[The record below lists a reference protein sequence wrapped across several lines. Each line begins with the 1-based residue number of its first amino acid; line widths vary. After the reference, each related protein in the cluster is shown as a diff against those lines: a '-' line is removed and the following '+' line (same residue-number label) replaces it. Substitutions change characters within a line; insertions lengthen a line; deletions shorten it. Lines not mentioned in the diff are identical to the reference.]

1 MEASIYSLLR
11 IFFIIGLAVNAIG
24 FLIDFLLNKKP
35 LSLFIA
41 IGSAAGSLSSLCCI
55 KAPGPQL
62 PSEMFAP
69 TAIIIGN
76 KEEEIEPSAP
86 PLEKHIL

>member
-69 TAIIIGN
+69 IAII
-76 KEEEIEPSAP
+76 EEKGQAIVPSAP
-86 PLEKHIL
+86 PLKENIL

>member
-1 MEASIYSLLR
+1 MEASVYSLLR
-11 IFFIIGLAVNAIG
+11 IFFIIALAVNAIG

-55 KAPGPQL
+55 KAPDPQPL
-62 PSEMFAP
+62 EAHEPI
-69 TAIIIGN
+69 AII
-76 KEEEIEPSAP
+76 EEKGRAIVPSAP
-86 PLEKHIL
+86 PLKENIL